1 MWFHLYKVPSE
12 SESEVP
18 QLCPTLCDPIDSS
31 PPGSSIHGIFQAR
44 VLEWGVIAFSG
55 VPRGVKFTEI
65 GSRKMG
71 TSDWWGN
78 GELVFNGICGF
89 NGYRVSILRDAE
101 IYGDGWLHVKN
112 MSNTSELSS

>member
-1 MWFHLYKVPSE
+1 MIPLRMRSLEE
-12 SESEVP
+12 SNS
-18 QLCPTLCDPIDSS
+18 
-31 PPGSSIHGIFQAR
+31 
-44 VLEWGVIAFSG
+44 
-55 VPRGVKFTEI
+55 EI

-101 IYGDGWLHVKN
+101 FYGDGWLHVKN

>member
-1 MWFHLYKVPSE
+1 
-12 SESEVP
+12 
-18 QLCPTLCDPIDSS
+18 
-31 PPGSSIHGIFQAR
+31 
-44 VLEWGVIAFSG
+44 
-55 VPRGVKFTEI
+55 
-65 GSRKMG
+65 MG